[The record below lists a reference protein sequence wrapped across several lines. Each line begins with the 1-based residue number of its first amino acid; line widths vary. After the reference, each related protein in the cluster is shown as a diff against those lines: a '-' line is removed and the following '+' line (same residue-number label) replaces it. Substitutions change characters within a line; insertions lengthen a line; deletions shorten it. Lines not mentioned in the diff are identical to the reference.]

1 MRSESKEL
9 NIFTTYAPVKHTL
22 HKGKH
27 SLISFLNGI
36 KKPLILQN
44 CHCHAKRG
52 KHSKTTTPKFKTS
65 YKYKVLAADATISRY
80 KESLFL
86 CEMVNAQEGFVP

>member
-36 KKPLILQN
+36 KNL
-44 CHCHAKRG
+44 
-52 KHSKTTTPKFKTS
+52 S
-65 YKYKVLAADATISRY
+65 YYRTAIVTQKEASTQKQQHPSLKQAINTKY
-80 KESLFL
+80 
-86 CEMVNAQEGFVP
+86 